1 MRMAL
6 PHFFASPSSS
16 SSIVTPAVAAWE
28 RAGLQVRLC
37 VDPDEPLLIER
48 YLDLERVLQRRETG
62 SCDDSRWDQRWDWAW
77 RSACLLMETASDAAL
92 PMHWRWLCLDHVHRP
107 LHTLSTLADSEVRR
121 RLFAGLS
128 WQLANLRI
136 GPDDRFCPGCE
147 APSNGYS
154 DDSTP
159 EQE

>member
-16 SSIVTPAVAAWE
+16 SSVVTPAVAAWE
-28 RAGLQVRLC
+28 RAGVQVRLC
-37 VDPDEPLLIER
+37 VDPNEPLLIER
-48 YLDLERVLQRRETG
+48 YLDLERVLQLHESRTVY
-62 SCDDSRWDQRWDWAW
+62 DSRWDRRWDWSW

-107 LHTLSTLADSEVRR
+107 LHTLSTLADSEIRQ
-121 RLFAGLS
+121 RLLAGLS

-136 GPDDRFCPGCE
+136 EPDDSVWPGGE
-147 APSNGYS
+147 AASRE
-154 DDSTP
+154 DS
-159 EQE
+159 EEE